1 MDFQSKISKTIDRVQ
16 VEGKVFL
23 KMIKHYEE
31 ESVSSQNFVNGVL
44 LGLAQ
49 GSQLE
54 ITNCFPLPKTQEDD
68 PNANEALV
76 TYEANMIR
84 NLRQLQ
90 TDYLNVGFYQAGP
103 GGVSINRANIENI
116 YQRQINLPES
126 VLLTYDPTRTS
137 RGQIGL
143 KAYRLSDDVLAAR
156 SEAEDRFRL
165 MGHKGPEVPWECE
178 AASSVGRSS
187 FTRVLEE
194 IPVVI
199 HNSHLVNIL
208 LTEIVDNQELS
219 RSELSTNSSM
229 LDLAPPLPKDH
240 PGRYSTLNLSMA
252 SSLEQ
257 QLRSLLAGL
266 ETVHDYQYSYQRSL
280 SKSQATVAGKTA
292 TETRNRELAPIR
304 LDTALVSAQLDFYCN
319 SLAQMAG
326 QTIGKL
332 MLTQAVQKTSSSGAP
347 KSQKI

>member
-1 MDFQSKISKTIDRVQ
+1 M
-16 VEGKVFL
+16 
-23 KMIKHYEE
+23 
-31 ESVSSQNFVNGVL
+31 
-44 LGLAQ
+44 
-49 GSQLE
+49 
-54 ITNCFPLPKTQEDD
+54 
-68 PNANEALV
+68 
-76 TYEANMIR
+76 
-84 NLRQLQ
+84 
-90 TDYLNVGFYQAGP
+90 
-103 GGVSINRANIENI
+103 
-116 YQRQINLPES
+116 
-126 VLLTYDPTRTS
+126 
-137 RGQIGL
+137 
-143 KAYRLSDDVLAAR
+143 
-156 SEAEDRFRL
+156 
-165 MGHKGPEVPWECE
+165 GPEVPWECE

-280 SKSQATVAGKTA
+280 SKSQTTVAGKV
-292 TETRNRELAPIR
+292 N
-304 LDTALVSAQLDFYCN
+304 Q
-319 SLAQMAG
+319 
-326 QTIGKL
+326 
-332 MLTQAVQKTSSSGAP
+332 
-347 KSQKI
+347 

>member
-1 MDFQSKISKTIDRVQ
+1 M
-16 VEGKVFL
+16 
-23 KMIKHYEE
+23 
-31 ESVSSQNFVNGVL
+31 
-44 LGLAQ
+44 
-49 GSQLE
+49 
-54 ITNCFPLPKTQEDD
+54 
-68 PNANEALV
+68 
-76 TYEANMIR
+76 
-84 NLRQLQ
+84 
-90 TDYLNVGFYQAGP
+90 
-103 GGVSINRANIENI
+103 
-116 YQRQINLPES
+116 
-126 VLLTYDPTRTS
+126 
-137 RGQIGL
+137 
-143 KAYRLSDDVLAAR
+143 
-156 SEAEDRFRL
+156 
-165 MGHKGPEVPWECE
+165 E

-280 SKSQATVAGKTA
+280 SKSQTTVAGKGGIRGTVNLPNCLYNTTNHEA
-292 TETRNRELAPIR
+292 VEL
-304 LDTALVSAQLDFYCN
+304 LNAQAAGLHN
-319 SLAQMAG
+319 LSLFH
-326 QTIGKL
+326 
-332 MLTQAVQKTSSSGAP
+332 MLIVGRSE
-347 KSQKI
+347 

>member
-1 MDFQSKISKTIDRVQ
+1 MAHLRSIQLGGGRLSISFAMTVIR
-16 VEGKVFL
+16 
-23 KMIKHYEE
+23 
-31 ESVSSQNFVNGVL
+31 L
-44 LGLAQ
+44 LIYA
-49 GSQLE
+49 SF
-54 ITNCFPLPKTQEDD
+54 FPTFSTVI
-68 PNANEALV
+68 AL
-76 TYEANMIR
+76 I
-84 NLRQLQ
+84 
-90 TDYLNVGFYQAGP
+90 FC
-103 GGVSINRANIENI
+103 
-116 YQRQINLPES
+116 
-126 VLLTYDPTRTS
+126 PTRKIHF
-137 RGQIGL
+137 GVNNKQI
-143 KAYRLSDDVLAAR
+143 YPMYH
-156 SEAEDRFRL
+156 FL
-165 MGHKGPEVPWECE
+165 MFENFHFQE

-280 SKSQATVAGKTA
+280 SKSQTTVAGKV
-292 TETRNRELAPIR
+292 N
-304 LDTALVSAQLDFYCN
+304 Q
-319 SLAQMAG
+319 
-326 QTIGKL
+326 
-332 MLTQAVQKTSSSGAP
+332 
-347 KSQKI
+347 

>member
-1 MDFQSKISKTIDRVQ
+1 M
-16 VEGKVFL
+16 
-23 KMIKHYEE
+23 
-31 ESVSSQNFVNGVL
+31 
-44 LGLAQ
+44 
-49 GSQLE
+49 
-54 ITNCFPLPKTQEDD
+54 
-68 PNANEALV
+68 
-76 TYEANMIR
+76 R
-84 NLRQLQ
+84 NLRSKQL
-90 TDYLNVGFYQAGP
+90 TNP
-103 GGVSINRANIENI
+103 TRNNTT
-116 YQRQINLPES
+116 
-126 VLLTYDPTRTS
+126 VLLDSAR
-137 RGQIGL
+137 QE
-143 KAYRLSDDVLAAR
+143 RLI
-156 SEAEDRFRL
+156 
-165 MGHKGPEVPWECE
+165 E

-280 SKSQATVAGKTA
+280 SKSQTTVAGKV
-292 TETRNRELAPIR
+292 N
-304 LDTALVSAQLDFYCN
+304 Q
-319 SLAQMAG
+319 
-326 QTIGKL
+326 
-332 MLTQAVQKTSSSGAP
+332 
-347 KSQKI
+347 